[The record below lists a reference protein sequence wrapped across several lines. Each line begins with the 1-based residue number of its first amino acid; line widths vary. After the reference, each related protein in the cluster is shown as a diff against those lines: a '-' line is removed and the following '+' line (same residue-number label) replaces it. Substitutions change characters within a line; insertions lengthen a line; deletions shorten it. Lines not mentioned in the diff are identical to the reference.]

1 MAIAH
6 FYSLCTI
13 ASVLQLQM
21 ALTNDFSGGG
31 GFILLY

>member
-6 FYSLCTI
+6 FYSLCTT
-13 ASVLQLQM
+13 APVLRLQM
-21 ALTNDFSGGG
+21 ALTKDFSGGG